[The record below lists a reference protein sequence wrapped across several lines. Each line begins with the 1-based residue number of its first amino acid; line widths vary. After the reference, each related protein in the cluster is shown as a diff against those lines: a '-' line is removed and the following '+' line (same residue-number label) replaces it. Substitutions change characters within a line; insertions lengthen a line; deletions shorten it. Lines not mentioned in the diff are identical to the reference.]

1 MRTPTGGRS
10 TMKSR
15 AQRGATCSIGHVHD
29 GAGDTIGLRDAAELK
44 PHWIDQR
51 QSLAVIIF
59 E

>member
-1 MRTPTGGRS
+1 
-10 TMKSR
+10 MKSR